1 MSRCAKDEDM
11 FGFDNKGVYA
21 LEAQRIRAGYWSSL
35 TNWSTGEGRVA
46 EEFRGEHL
54 GNYSKSQVKD
64 SYSLY

>member
-21 LEAQRIRAGYWSSL
+21 LEAQRIRAGYWSRL

-46 EEFRGEHL
+46 EEGEL
-54 GNYSKSQVKD
+54 CSVLRCRRASV
-64 SYSLY
+64 